1 MSLNDEI
8 LAKNIAKAVKNAGG
22 RAYFVGGYVRDM
34 LMGVSCKDIDIE
46 VYGLEPARLRTL
58 LAGFGE
64 VYDKGAAFGVLGLR
78 HSELDVAMPRLESR
92 RGVKHTDFDVSVDPS
107 LSCRDASRRRDFTIN
122 AMMLDPLTG
131 EIIDL
136 WGGRDDLRLNIVR
149 HVSDET
155 FGDDALRVFRAAQFA
170 ARLNASVHPSTL
182 SICRGMDVTALSRE
196 RVYEEL
202 SKALIKSSAPSVF
215 FRLLHSMGHLSE
227 FFPEIEALIG
237 VPQNPIYHPEGDVFE
252 HTMLVLDAAAQLRAQ
267 AKEPLNF
274 MLAALMH
281 DLGKANAT
289 EISPTGKITSY
300 RHPDTGVALAEIQ
313 LKRLT
318 SNNRTIAY
326 VKNMVLLHM
335 RPNMLAGSDSRRK
348 KSREMYD
355 LSLCPED
362 LILIS
367 RADASGKLDAPYN
380 VKNWEYLRQR
390 LDDYHKC
397 VARPMVSGADLVAAG
412 VKPGKHMGEM
422 LARAR
427 SLHFS
432 GLEKKRALNQVL
444 KEFKHEVPNAK
455 KC

>member
-1 MSLNDEI
+1 MNDEI
-8 LAKNIAKAVKNAGG
+8 LAKNIAEAVRCAGG
-22 RAYFVGGYVRDM
+22 RAFFVGGYVRDM

-46 VYGLEPARLRTL
+46 VYGLEPPRLRSL

-78 HSELDVAMPRLESR
+78 HSELDVAMPRRESL
-92 RGVKHTDFDVSVDPS
+92 RGVKHTDFDVSVDPY
-107 LSCRDASRRRDFTIN
+107 LSFEDASRRRDFTIN

-131 EIIDL
+131 EIVDC
-136 WGGRDDLRLNIVR
+136 WGGRADLKLNVVR

-170 ARLNASVHPSTL
+170 ARLNAEVHPATL
-182 SICRGMDVTALSRE
+182 AICRSMNVTALSRE
-196 RVYEEL
+196 RVYDEL
-202 SKALIKSSAPSVF
+202 SKALLKAAAPSVF
-215 FRLLHSMGHLSE
+215 FRLLHAMGHLSE
-227 FFPEIEALIG
+227 FFPEIKALIG

-267 AKEPLNF
+267 ANEPLNF
-274 MLAALMH
+274 MLSALMH

-289 EISPTGKITSY
+289 EISPEGKITSY
-300 RHPDTGVALAEIQ
+300 RHPDTGVGLAETQ

-318 SNNRTIAY
+318 TNNRTIAY
-326 VKNMVLLHM
+326 VKNMVFLHM
-335 RPNMLAGSDSRRK
+335 RPNMLASADSRKK

-362 LILIS
+362 LMLVS

-380 VKNWEYLRQR
+380 MKNWEYLSER
-390 LDDYHKC
+390 LDDYYKC
-397 VARPMVSGADLVAAG
+397 VARPMVSGADLIAAG
-412 VKPGKHMGEM
+412 VKPGRHMGEM

-432 GLEKKRALNQVL
+432 GVERPRALSQVL
-444 KEFKHEVPNAK
+444 KEYKNEVSNAK
-455 KC
+455 KR

>member
-1 MSLNDEI
+1 MNDEI
-8 LAKNIAKAVKNAGG
+8 LAKEIAKAVSSAGG
-22 RAYFVGGYVRDM
+22 RAFFVGGYVRDM

-46 VYGLEPARLRTL
+46 VYGLEPARLRAL
-58 LAGFGE
+58 LSAFGE

-78 HSELDVAMPRLESR
+78 HSELDVAMPRRESL
-92 RGVKHTDFDVSVDPS
+92 RGVKHTDFDVSVDPH
-107 LSCRDASRRRDFTIN
+107 LSYADASRRRDFTIN

-131 EIIDL
+131 EIVDL
-136 WGGRDDLRLNIVR
+136 WGGRDDLRRNVVR
-149 HVSDET
+149 HVSEET

-170 ARLNASVHPSTL
+170 ARLNASVHPATM
-182 SICRGMDVTALSRE
+182 SICRSMDVTALSRE

-202 SKALIKSSAPSVF
+202 SKALLKAASPSVF

-227 FFPEIEALIG
+227 FFPEIDALTG
-237 VPQNPIYHPEGDVFE
+237 VVQNPKYHPEGDVFE
-252 HTMLVLDAAAQLRAQ
+252 HTMLVLDAAAQLRPQ

-289 EISPTGKITSY
+289 EISPEGKITSY
-300 RHPDTGVALAEIQ
+300 RHPDTGVQLAETQ

-318 SNNRTIAY
+318 ANNRTIAY

-335 RPNMLAGSDSRRK
+335 RPNMLACSDSRKK

-362 LILIS
+362 LILLS

-380 VKNWEYLRQR
+380 MKNWEYLHER
-390 LDDYHKC
+390 LDDYCKC
-397 VARPMVSGADLVAAG
+397 VARPMVSGADLIAAG
-412 VKPGKHMGEM
+412 VRPGRQIGEM

-432 GLEKKRALNQVL
+432 GVEKNRALRQVL
-444 KEFKHEVPNAK
+444 KEYKHEVSNAK
-455 KC
+455 RR

>member
-1 MSLNDEI
+1 MNDEI
-8 LAKNIAKAVKNAGG
+8 LAKNIAEAVRCAGG
-22 RAYFVGGYVRDM
+22 RAFFVGGYVRDM

-46 VYGLEPARLRTL
+46 VYGLEPPRLRSL
-58 LAGFGE
+58 LADFGQ

-78 HSELDVAMPRLESR
+78 HSELDVAMPRRESR
-92 RGVKHTDFDVSVDPS
+92 RGVRHTDFDVSVDPY
-107 LSCRDASRRRDFTIN
+107 LSFEDASRRRDFTIN

-131 EIIDL
+131 EIVDI
-136 WGGRDDLRLNIVR
+136 WGGREDLRQKIIR

-170 ARLNASVHPSTL
+170 ARLNADIHTATL

-202 SKALIKSSAPSVF
+202 SKALLKAAAPSVF

-227 FFPEIEALIG
+227 FFPEIKALIG
-237 VPQNPIYHPEGDVFE
+237 VVQNPKYHPEGDVFE

-289 EISPTGKITSY
+289 EISPEGKITSY
-300 RHPDTGVALAEIQ
+300 RHPDTGVGLAETQ

-318 SNNRTIAY
+318 TNNRTIAY
-326 VKNMVLLHM
+326 VKNMVFLHM
-335 RPNMLAGSDSRRK
+335 RPNMLASADSRKK

-362 LILIS
+362 LMLVS

-380 VKNWEYLRQR
+380 MKNWEYLSER
-390 LDDYHKC
+390 LDDYYKC
-397 VARPMVSGADLVAAG
+397 VARPMVSGADLIAAG
-412 VKPGKHMGEM
+412 VKPGRHMGEM

-432 GLEKKRALNQVL
+432 GVERHRALSQVL
-444 KEFKHEVPNAK
+444 KEYKNEVSNAK
-455 KC
+455 KR

>member
-1 MSLNDEI
+1 MNDEI
-8 LAKNIAKAVKNAGG
+8 LAKNIAEAVRCAGG
-22 RAYFVGGYVRDM
+22 RAFFVGGYVRDM

-46 VYGLEPARLRTL
+46 VYDLEPPRLRSL

-78 HSELDVAMPRLESR
+78 HSELDVAMPRRESL
-92 RGVKHTDFDVSVDPS
+92 RGVKHTDFDVSVDPY
-107 LSCRDASRRRDFTIN
+107 LSFEDASRRRDFTIN
-122 AMMLDPLTG
+122 AMMLDPLNG
-131 EIIDL
+131 EIVDI
-136 WGGRDDLRLNIVR
+136 WGGREDLRQKIIR

-170 ARLNASVHPSTL
+170 ARLNAEVHPATL
-182 SICRGMDVTALSRE
+182 AICRSMNVTALSRE
-196 RVYEEL
+196 RVYDEL
-202 SKALIKSSAPSVF
+202 SKALLKAAAPSVF
-215 FRLLHSMGHLSE
+215 FRLLHAMGHLSE
-227 FFPEIEALIG
+227 FFPEIKALIG

-274 MLAALMH
+274 MLSALMH

-289 EISPTGKITSY
+289 EISPEGKITSY
-300 RHPDTGVALAEIQ
+300 RHPDTGVGLAETQ

-318 SNNRTIAY
+318 TNNRTIAY

-335 RPNMLAGSDSRRK
+335 RPNMLASADSRKK

-362 LILIS
+362 LMLVS

-380 VKNWEYLRQR
+380 MKNWEYLSER
-390 LDDYHKC
+390 LDDYYKC
-397 VARPMVSGADLVAAG
+397 VARPMVSGADLIAAG
-412 VKPGKHMGEM
+412 VKPGRHMGEM

-432 GLEKKRALNQVL
+432 GVERHRALSQVL
-444 KEFKHEVPNAK
+444 KEYKNEVSNAK
-455 KC
+455 KR